1 MSLGFVFLWDKTIM
15 TIHAVFFDFGGVIM
29 RTEFQAPR
37 QHLAERFNM
46 DYDDI
51 DKMVFGSESARR
63 ASLGEITEDA
73 HWAEVLKRLKRPAA
87 ETKSFIDEFF
97 GGDVIDRT
105 LVESIRSLRG
115 KVHTGLISNAWSG
128 LREFLAREKII
139 DIFDTVIISAEVGVV
154 KPSARIY
161 EVALEQAKVYPE
173 ANRRIRADEAVFVDD
188 VNANIEGCE
197 KVGMKGI
204 LFKDPQEVLTQ
215 LNRLL
220 KIKK

>member
-1 MSLGFVFLWDKTIM
+1 M
-15 TIHAVFFDFGGVIM
+15 TIRAVFFDFGGVIM

-37 QHLAERFNM
+37 QHLAERFRM

-51 DKMVFGSESARR
+51 DKAVFGSESARR
-63 ASLGEITEDA
+63 ASIGEITEEA
-73 HWAEVLKRLKRPAA
+73 HWLEVLKRFRRPAS
-87 ETKSFIDEFF
+87 EMKSFKDEFF
-97 GGDVIDRT
+97 GGDMIDRQ
-105 LVESIRSLRG
+105 LVEAIRSMNG

-128 LREFLAREKII
+128 LRDFITREKII
-139 DIFDTVIISAEVGVV
+139 DVFDTVVISAEVGVV

-161 EVALEQAKVYPE
+161 EIALEQAKVK
-173 ANRRIRADEAVFVDD
+173 ANEAVFIDD
-188 VNANIEGCE
+188 VAVNIEACE

-204 LFKDPQEVLTQ
+204 LFKDPHETLTQ